1 MTHANS
7 RPLVAF
13 LAACGLVAAAG
24 GALAVRGITSDGS
37 VSVPVSERTAASAA
51 HSGPHGVGDD
61 VLTSFGA
68 VSVDVTK
75 KLPGLSSQA
84 VSGVTHYPSYIPPDK
99 MLVQITVTVTNLTPA
114 IMPLESGKLFKLV
127 SGDGKDLTATTSTFL
142 KSMKLQPSASVEG
155 IMGFVIPAKGQ
166 KLQVRVVDPN
176 GATQLVQIG
185 KATADPTGR
194 ISATPLDHS
203 GDSDNHSK
211 GSGRP

>member
-1 MTHANS
+1 MTRSNT

-13 LAACGLVAAAG
+13 LAVCGVVAAAG

-37 VSVPVSERTAASAA
+37 VSVPVSQRTAASAA

-68 VSVDVTK
+68 VSVDVAK
-75 KLPGLSSQA
+75 KLPGLTSKA

-99 MLVQITVTVTNLTPA
+99 MMVQITVSVTNLTPA
-114 IMPLESGKLFKLV
+114 IMPLESSKLFKLV
-127 SGDGKDLTATTSTFL
+127 SGDGKDLTATTNTLL

-194 ISATPLDHS
+194 ISATPLDH
-203 GDSDNHSK
+203 DDNHSK
-211 GSGRP
+211 GSERP